1 MSTKDSDSDRFRP
14 TQTHPIVELTK
25 RTDKIPKG
33 FVCPSC
39 GHLAV
44 EEDEILGMI
53 CPKCLQQWL
62 ADQNVQQMVSIGELH
77 DDRESA
83 LVPTIKVDDIK
94 KKETHPYD
102 ETTKIMPNEPSV
114 EDITLGKVLQK
125 KKKVTDSD
133 DRIPGL

>member
-1 MSTKDSDSDRFRP
+1 MSKKEGDSDRFHP
-14 TQTHPIVELTK
+14 TQTHPIAELTSRMNK
-25 RTDKIPKG
+25 VPNG

-44 EEDEILGMI
+44 DEDELLGVT

-62 ADQNVQQMVSIGELH
+62 IDQNVQQMVPISELQ
-77 DDRESA
+77 DERDSA
-83 LVPTIKVDDIK
+83 LVPTIKVEDVHMVK
-94 KKETHPYD
+94 HPYD
-102 ETTKIMPNEPSV
+102 ETTKILAKVAEITV
-114 EDITLGKVLQK
+114 EK